1 MSQFRSTGGLDD
13 SIGEDVDRGF
23 SGVNQRLQLN
33 QLQETEVRES
43 LNGRMEGYWRP
54 RRGVVEK
61 TSALT
66 TGIQPLQLP
75 FLLLAED
82 QITISDA
89 VSSTNLVTI
98 TTATNHGFSIGD
110 FVSVLGLGYSS
121 GTNPNGVVQI
131 TASAGLNTFAYALT
145 SASGTYTFVG
155 AQTSQMGRTI
165 SSAVFT
171 AAAGPLPAFITLTIS
186 GSAFGAQAIGSSGN
200 AQISG
205 LVFTGTDFNGTQELE
220 VVTTTTL
227 KLTLPLSA
235 TTTAVALG
243 TNPRI
248 HQLLLNDAANANVR
262 ASCLFS
268 DPNTNNKE
276 YVIVALDTVAKKI
289 DLATY
294 VATDIPYPAGQALG
308 SDTDMIQV
316 FDKVMLFRDGQ
327 QAFEWYPNGRPI
339 LSASQSGTTT
349 VTVRL
354 SEHGL
359 VVGTSIVVAGL
370 TGGTPANGTFLVAT
384 VIDQNV
390 FTYVFTTSQTQT
402 FGVGSATI
410 TDGFTLSPGGG
421 YTQPQVFNANGLEIK
436 ALDGLVTMNVS
447 GNLTLEQGDVV
458 SVYECTI
465 PEFTPILGEKFYV
478 ASASLNEIQ
487 FYAPVPNY
495 TRGIVS
501 ASQIGTDVTAN
512 VKGHGFA
519 VSDSITVAGLTGV
532 SGGTIPNGTQTV
544 TSVNGDVFTYT
555 ATAALTYYTISIP
568 LNITATTVPSTG
580 IVEVTIVGH
589 GLGSSGWATISGYT
603 GANSYLNG
611 SHLFTRHSAN
621 ALHFTVSGITTVLN
635 QSAVLSQ
642 MKYDFTTTGATAIK
656 PTRSTQQIEVGGQ
669 FSVGGGFMHQ
679 PGAPWGVHFQRRLWV
694 PYYYDQSGA
703 YNAATY
709 TDRKITDEIAVSD
722 ILDTTTFDQI
732 QNQFRISGGTADYVV
747 GMHGF
752 YDDALVVLNR
762 NSLHLVSNT
771 QGSLLDTK
779 VKELT
784 SEVGCLARKSV
795 VMRGNTMMFLSDDGV
810 YAVEFLNDYNL
821 RGADE
826 PISKNIQPYID
837 RINKDYADRAVG
849 VLFDNRYYLAVP
861 LDYLA
866 GANDARGNNS
876 ILVFNF
882 LNKGWESLDT
892 YGDSRFLIK
901 NFVIGSAGVRNNIYA
916 VTGNGG
922 LHQIDAVD
930 SSVDRLNVSNV
941 GSLLVTPTINA
952 SLTTRGYDI
961 GTMERKRFT
970 DAQIVMQN
978 LAGETGEYMISFAS
992 EDPDNASE
1000 IGTTTQF
1007 LGGEILSPSSPD
1019 EAETAGIR
1027 CRLGGIRGYTG
1038 TMILTRTQG
1047 SPKINSV
1054 KVAGSVTNRQIISQ
1068 K

>member
-1 MSQFRSTGGLDD
+1 
-13 SIGEDVDRGF
+13 
-23 SGVNQRLQLN
+23 
-33 QLQETEVRES
+33 
-43 LNGRMEGYWRP
+43 
-54 RRGVVEK
+54 
-61 TSALT
+61 
-66 TGIQPLQLP
+66 
-75 FLLLAED
+75 
-82 QITISDA
+82 
-89 VSSTNLVTI
+89 
-98 TTATNHGFSIGD
+98 
-110 FVSVLGLGYSS
+110 
-121 GTNPNGVVQI
+121 
-131 TASAGLNTFAYALT
+131 
-145 SASGTYTFVG
+145 
-155 AQTSQMGRTI
+155 
-165 SSAVFT
+165 
-171 AAAGPLPAFITLTIS
+171 
-186 GSAFGAQAIGSSGN
+186 
-200 AQISG
+200 
-205 LVFTGTDFNGTQELE
+205 
-220 VVTTTTL
+220 
-227 KLTLPLSA
+227 
-235 TTTAVALG
+235 
-243 TNPRI
+243 
-248 HQLLLNDAANANVR
+248 
-262 ASCLFS
+262 
-268 DPNTNNKE
+268 
-276 YVIVALDTVAKKI
+276 
-289 DLATY
+289 
-294 VATDIPYPAGQALG
+294 
-308 SDTDMIQV
+308 
-316 FDKVMLFRDGQ
+316 
-327 QAFEWYPNGRPI
+327 
-339 LSASQSGTTT
+339 
-349 VTVRL
+349 
-354 SEHGL
+354 
-359 VVGTSIVVAGL
+359 
-370 TGGTPANGTFLVAT
+370 
-384 VIDQNV
+384 
-390 FTYVFTTSQTQT
+390 VFTTSQTQT

-421 YTQPQVFNANGLEIK
+421 YTQPQVFNANGLSIK

-447 GNLTLEQGDVV
+447 GNLTLEKGDVV

-478 ASASLNEIQ
+478 TSASLDEIQ

-495 TRGIVS
+495 TRDIVS
-501 ASQIGTDVTAN
+501 ASQIGTTVTAN

-555 ATAALTYYTISIP
+555 ATAALPYYIIATP
-568 LNITATTVPSTG
+568 LNITATTIPSTG
-580 IVEVTIVGH
+580 TVEVNIVGH

-611 SHLFTRHSAN
+611 SYLFTRHTADKLRFS
-621 ALHFTVSGITTVLN
+621 VSGITTVLN
-635 QSAVLSQ
+635 QAAVLSQ
-642 MKYDFTTTGATAIK
+642 MTYNLTTTGATAIK

-679 PGAPWGVHFQRRLWV
+679 PGAPWGTHFQRRLWV
-694 PYYYDQSGA
+694 PYYYEQSGA
-703 YNAATY
+703 YNAAIY

-771 QGSLLDTK
+771 QGSLLDTQ

-861 LDYLA
+861 LDSVA
-866 GANDARGNNS
+866 GVNDARGNNS

-901 NFVIGSAGVRNNIYA
+901 NFVIGSAGVRNDIYA

-1007 LGGEILSPSSPD
+1007 LGGEILSPNSPD

>member
-1 MSQFRSTGGLDD
+1 MSQYRSTGGLDD

-54 RRGVVEK
+54 RKGVVEK

-66 TGIQPLQLP
+66 TGVTPLQLP
-75 FLLLAED
+75 FYLID
-82 QITISDA
+82 S
-89 VSSTNLVTI
+89 
-98 TTATNHGFSIGD
+98 
-110 FVSVLGLGYSS
+110 
-121 GTNPNGVVQI
+121 PK
-131 TASAGLNTFAYALT
+131 
-145 SASGTYTFVG
+145 
-155 AQTSQMGRTI
+155 
-165 SSAVFT
+165 
-171 AAAGPLPAFITLTIS
+171 TIS
-186 GSAFGAQAIGSSGN
+186 GVTVPTTGTIRITVTAHGFEAGSSGW
-200 AQISG
+200 ATVSG
-205 LVFTGTDFNGTQELE
+205 LD
-220 VVTTTTL
+220 
-227 KLTLPLSA
+227 
-235 TTTAVALG
+235 TAVNGDYLLTYFDANILQYTVTGIASVTDTSG
-243 TNPRI
+243 TLSQMAI
-248 HQLLLNDAANANVR
+248 NDNANANVR

-268 DPNTNNKE
+268 DPNTGNKE

-308 SDTDMIQV
+308 NDTDMIQV

-339 LSASQSGTTT
+339 LSASQSGTT
-349 VTVRL
+349 VTMDVR
-354 SEHGL
+354 EHGL
-359 VVGTSIVVAGL
+359 VAGASVTIAGL
-370 TGGTPANGTFLVAT
+370 TGGTPANGTFT
-384 VIDQNV
+384 VVSVTNQDI
-390 FTYVFTTSQTQT
+390 FTYTFTTSQTQT
-402 FGVGSATI
+402 FGVAAATM
-410 TDGFTLSPGGG
+410 TDGFTFSPGGA
-421 YTQPQVFNANGLEIK
+421 YTQPQIFTVAGSNVA
-436 ALDGLVTMNVS
+436 ASDGLVTIDKAALGNTTLVDGDIIVIYES
-447 GNLTLEQGDVV
+447 TIDEFASIVGKQFQIISASNRTITFNAPIGTKGSFTGNL
-458 SVYECTI
+458 
-465 PEFTPILGEKFYV
+465 EF
-478 ASASLNEIQ
+478 
-487 FYAPVPNY
+487 
-495 TRGIVS
+495 
-501 ASQIGTDVTAN
+501 
-512 VKGHGFA
+512 
-519 VSDSITVAGLTGV
+519 
-532 SGGTIPNGTQTV
+532 GGRFTQ
-544 TSVNGDVFTYT
+544 
-555 ATAALTYYTISIP
+555 
-568 LNITATTVPSTG
+568 
-580 IVEVTIVGH
+580 
-589 GLGSSGWATISGYT
+589 
-603 GANSYLNG
+603 
-611 SHLFTRHSAN
+611 
-621 ALHFTVSGITTVLN
+621 
-635 QSAVLSQ
+635 
-642 MKYDFTTTGATAIK
+642 
-656 PTRSTQQIEVGGQ
+656 
-669 FSVGGGFMHQ
+669 GGGFMHQ

-703 YNAATY
+703 YNNVTY

-722 ILDTTTFDQI
+722 ILDTTTYDQI
-732 QNQFRISGGTADYVV
+732 ENQFRVSGGTADYVV

-762 NSLHLVSNT
+762 NSLHIVQGT
-771 QGSLLDTK
+771 QGSLLDTQ

-837 RINKDYADRAVG
+837 RINKNFAAQAVG
-849 VLFDNRYYLAVP
+849 VLYDNRYYLAVA
-861 LDYLA
+861 LDSIP

-901 NFVIGSAGVRNNIYA
+901 NFIIGSAGVRNDIYA

-952 SLTTRGYDI
+952 SLTTRGYDLK
-961 GTMERKRFT
+961 TMERKRFT
-970 DAQIVMQN
+970 DAQVVMQN

-1007 LGGEILSPSSPD
+1007 LGGEILAPSTSG
-1019 EAETAGIR
+1019 EAETAGVR

-1054 KVAGSVTNRQIISQ
+1054 KVAGSVTNRQILSQ